1 MTDTTLDDG
10 TKAGTVAAYLRRHPE
25 FLADYPELAT
35 TLVLP
40 REQGPAASLAVYQL
54 QNLREKNSELE
65 RRLAEL
71 VEIAGENEA
80 LMRRVHAL
88 TLALLSADTVDA
100 TVRGVV
106 ERLGQDFHSES
117 VRLMFYGDQQGLPDE
132 AWLLRESRGL
142 AGLPEFAEFLAQQ
155 EPLSGRLAGPKLH
168 RLFGDD
174 AAQIRSAA
182 LMRLG
187 DEGLLA
193 IGSGDPDRFQPG
205 MGTLFLKMIS
215 ATISTALGRARGK
228 AA

>member
-10 TKAGTVAAYLRRHPE
+10 IKAGTVAAYLRRHPQ
-25 FLADYPELAT
+25 FLADYPELA
-35 TLVLP
+35 LSLSLP

-54 QNLREKNSELE
+54 QNLREKNADLE

-71 VEIAGENEA
+71 VEIAGENET
-80 LMRRVHAL
+80 LMSRVHAL

-106 ERLGQDFHSES
+106 ERLGEDFHSES
-117 VRLMFYGDQQGLPDE
+117 VRLMFYGDQHGLPE
-132 AWLLRESRGL
+132 ASWLLREDKGA
-142 AGLPEFAEFLAQQ
+142 AGLPEFSEFLAQQ
-155 EPLSGRLAGPKLH
+155 EPLSGRLAGPKLK
-168 RLFGDD
+168 RLFGED
-174 AAQIRSAA
+174 AEQIRSAA

-215 ATISTALGRARGK
+215 ATISTALERARGK